1 MKESTETLA
10 TLLNCRVSVPLKC
23 RCLHNIIKLFAFW
36 IPVNRFFGKLFTLTN
51 SVDYLMPYF
60 TRAKTK
66 TIFNYECFLV
76 HVRVRCTISRSH
88 STPCKKAEIE
98 HLQFFSGHC
107 LDFFLPLSGKICHP
121 PFKTVKKQPT
131 LIISFS
137 QHSPFFEGQ

>member
-1 MKESTETLA
+1 MA
-10 TLLNCRVSVPLKC
+10 
-23 RCLHNIIKLFAFW
+23 LFKSQTRRHMINNTITPFSFW
-36 IPVNRFFGKLFTLTN
+36 IPVNRFFGKLFTLAN
-51 SVDYLMPYF
+51 SVDYLMPPF

-88 STPCKKAEIE
+88 STPCKRAEFE

-107 LDFFLPLSGKICHP
+107 LDFFLHVSGKICHP
-121 PFKTVKKQPT
+121 AFKTVKKQPT

-137 QHSPFFEGQ
+137 KNSPLFEGQ